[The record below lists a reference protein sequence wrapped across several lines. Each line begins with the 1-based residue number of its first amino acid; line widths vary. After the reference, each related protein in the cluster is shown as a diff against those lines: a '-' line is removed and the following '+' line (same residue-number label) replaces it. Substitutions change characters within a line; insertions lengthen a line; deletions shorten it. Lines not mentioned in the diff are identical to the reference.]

1 MIFLSYTRSK
11 MQPSELAVPVLTQMK
26 CRSALLKI
34 WTIWELC
41 DKVNDHDNLDDI
53 LWTIFSV

>member
-1 MIFLSYTRSK
+1 